1 MNIPTPKS
9 RRPLPDFY
17 DGLREQFHWY
27 LVTEK
32 RLSSNSVEA
41 YTSDITT
48 FFLFLNSQKKNS
60 SADIQNIDL
69 ATIHRFLEEQRKKN
83 ISRRTSA
90 RRVSS
95 LRLLFSWLMR
105 EKHISHNPL
114 ISIDLPKSTK
124 TLPKA
129 LTIDETNRLLA
140 EQPHTT
146 PLQQRNL
153 TMLYLLYSTGM
164 RVSELISLPHN
175 GCNNTAGF
183 VRVLG
188 KGNKERVIPYGEV
201 AKEHLETYLTSSRP
215 AILAAKKSPFLFVT
229 TRGAAMTR
237 ARYWQII
244 KDRAM
249 DAGISK
255 SISPH
260 MLRHSFATHLLSRGA
275 DLRAVQLMLGHTDIA
290 TTQIYTHIDQDR
302 LKNIHNRFHPR
313 S

>member
-1 MNIPTPKS
+1 MELPTS
-9 RRPLPDFY
+9 RRPLPDFH

-32 RLSSNSVEA
+32 RLAPNSVGA

-48 FFLFLNSQKKNS
+48 FLLFLLSQKKS
-60 SADIQNIDL
+60 TADDFREIDL
-69 ATIHRFLEEQRKKN
+69 ATIHRFLEEQRKNN
-83 ISRRTSA
+83 ISRRTST
-90 RRVSS
+90 RRVSA
-95 LRLLFSWLMR
+95 LKIFFSWLMR
-105 EKHISHNPL
+105 ENHISHNPL
-114 ISIDLPKSTK
+114 ISIDLPKNTK

-140 EQPHTT
+140 GEQQQT

-153 TMLYLLYSTGM
+153 TMLYLLYSTGI
-164 RVSELISLPHN
+164 RVSELITLPLT

-188 KGNKERVIPYGEV
+188 KGNKERVIPYGE
-201 AKEHLETYLTSSRP
+201 AAREHLATYLNRSRP
-215 AILAAKKSPFLFVT
+215 AILAAKRSPFLFVT
-229 TRGAAMTR
+229 TRGSAMTR

-244 KDRAM
+244 KDRAR

-255 SISPH
+255 AISPH
-260 MLRHSFATHLLSRGA
+260 MLRHSFATHLLSHGA
-275 DLRAVQLMLGHTDIA
+275 DLRAVQLMLGHSDIA

-302 LKNIHNRFHPR
+302 LKDIHSRFHPR